1 MSNVLTNYTSAN
13 IGTSPATLY
22 TVPASTTGTI
32 VGLQIANTVGSQIAV
47 DVQVAGVYVVKGVP
61 IPANSSLS
69 VLDGKLVVKTT
80 ETVVITSD
88 TATSADAI
96 LSVLEQS

>member
-1 MSNVLTNYTSAN
+1 MPNVLTNYTSASV
-13 IGTSPATLY
+13 GTSPATLY

-32 VGLQIANTVGSQIAV
+32 VGLQVSNTSASQIAV
-47 DVQVAGVYVVKGVP
+47 DVQVAGVYVVKGAP
-61 IPANSSLS
+61 IPANSALS

-80 ETVVITSD
+80 QTVVITSD
-88 TATSADAI
+88 TASSADII